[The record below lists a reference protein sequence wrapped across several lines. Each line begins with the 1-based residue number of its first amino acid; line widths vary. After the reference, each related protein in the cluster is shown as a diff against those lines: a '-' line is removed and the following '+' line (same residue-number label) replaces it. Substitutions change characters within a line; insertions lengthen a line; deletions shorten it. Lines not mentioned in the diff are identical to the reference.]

1 MRQGQDIH
9 LLVRLCFDLSHL
21 LPHTLLRLGQLV
33 PFPLEFLAPDNFG
46 EVDVEQAGVL
56 PLELG

>member
-1 MRQGQDIH
+1 MPQ
-9 LLVRLCFDLSHL
+9 
-21 LPHTLLRLGQLV
+21 TLLRLREFV

-46 EVDVEQAGVL
+46 EIDVEQAGVL